1 MKIIIIISG
10 EVTLYPS
17 GTALVC
23 DGGQLEFICNITGNF
38 LQWSIAVP
46 TDDNRTDFNIATR
59 ILTEYTQ
66 ARSFLLYSIS
76 LFTFSVISPPH
87 TLPLS
92 SSLLISPVIDNL
104 NEIEVTCCDPLT
116 SISSH
121 SATISIIDNS
131 TGKR

>member
-1 MKIIIIISG
+1 M
-10 EVTLYPS
+10 
-17 GTALVC
+17 
-23 DGGQLEFICNITGNF
+23 
-38 LQWSIAVP
+38 P

-66 ARSFLLYSIS
+66 AWSFLRFSTS

-87 TLPLS
+87 TSPLS

-104 NEIEVTCCDPLT
+104 NGTEVTCDPLT

-121 SATISIIDNS
+121 SASISIIDNS